1 MVPQIMKEVIS
12 LNLARQKYV
21 GNNSYNPLVSIRIPT
36 LNRSDLLIE
45 RAIPSALG
53 QTYRN
58 IEVVIVG
65 DHCTD
70 DTEDKLEKVKSKR
83 TVIFYNL
90 EERNKYEKEL
100 LKDPEIRWFMGPVRA
115 TNKATELCH
124 GEWIAHLD
132 DDDFWTSDHIE
143 VLLEFALRGNY
154 EFVSGDYI
162 AVKRGAQEVRSD
174 GCQTWLYK
182 KYVADIF
189 KYDPNCWKKD
199 WNRVSDID
207 VFERMKSAEVK
218 MGHLNRVVAYVI
230 PRPGED
236 TIGLDA
242 YKKYGNTIY

>member
-1 MVPQIMKEVIS
+1 MSPQTIQEVIK
-12 LNLARQKYV
+12 LNLARQTNV
-21 GNNSYNPLVSIRIPT
+21 GNISNNPLVSVRIPT
-36 LNRSDLLIE
+36 LNRSRLLLE
-45 RAIPSALG
+45 RSIPSALG
-53 QTYRN
+53 QTYKN
-58 IEVVIVG
+58 KEVIIVG
-65 DHCTD
+65 DHCID
-70 DTEDKLEKVKSKR
+70 DTEEMIRGIK
-83 TVIFYNL
+83 TNTHIYWHNL
-90 EERNKYEKEL
+90 PERSQKEKEL
-100 LKDPEIRWFMGPVRA
+100 LKDPEVRWFMGPVRA

-242 YKKYGNTIY
+242 YLYPKNK